1 MKIML
6 TFLGLLLLMVSFGVG
21 RQQQYASESCGFAVQ
36 GEPVQPTVQG
46 PDDIV
51 PLVYV
56 VEQPDSPIEVVSVD
70 LTGMWLSVANEQTT
84 IRNCAKY
91 QIRNRSD
98 RTVQK
103 SEIRL
108 MLSTADGAGGGSG
121 VAGVLTSSSLAPG
134 QTVEINSCNGG
145 GRGSATDNYVRL
157 LIYVDKVDFEDCH
170 YKPSLRI
177 PRSLKVRT
185 PW

>member
-1 MKIML
+1 MKTRL
-6 TFLGLLLLMVSFGVG
+6 ALLVFLLLVVSFGIG
-21 RQQQYASESCGFAVQ
+21 LARQTQQGSNSCGFAVE
-36 GEPVQPTVQG
+36 GEPAHSTVTG

-70 LTGMWLSVANEQTT
+70 LSGMWLTVADEQTT
-84 IRNCAKY
+84 EKYCAKY

-103 SEIRL
+103 SGVTL
-108 MLSTADGAGGGSG
+108 MLSTAGGSSGGWG
-121 VAGVLTSSSLAPG
+121 VTSSSLAPG
-134 QTVEINSCNGG
+134 QTVEVKSCNGG
-145 GRGSATDNYVRL
+145 GHGSAKDNYVRL
-157 LIYVDKVDFEDCH
+157 LVYVNSVDFGECF
-170 YKPSLRI
+170 YRPSVRI
-177 PRSLKVRT
+177 PRNLGVIG

>member
-1 MKIML
+1 MKTRLM
-6 TFLGLLLLMVSFGVG
+6 FLVFLLLVVSFGLG
-21 RQQQYASESCGFAVQ
+21 LARQTQQGSNSCGFAVQ
-36 GEPVQPTVQG
+36 GEPTPPTVTG

-84 IRNCAKY
+84 VKDCAKY

-103 SEIRL
+103 SEIML
-108 MLSTADGAGGGSG
+108 MLSTAGGAGSGSG
-121 VAGVLTSSSLAPG
+121 ALTSSSLAPG
-134 QTVEINSCNGG
+134 QSVEVKSCNSGG
-145 GRGSATDNYVRL
+145 HGSAKDNYVRL
-157 LIYVDKVDFEDCH
+157 LVYVHSVDFGECF
-170 YKPSLRI
+170 YRPSVRI
-177 PRSLKVRT
+177 PRSLGVQ
-185 PW
+185 PAL

>member
-6 TFLGLLLLMVSFGVG
+6 TFLGLLLLMVTFGAA
-21 RQQQYASESCGFAVQ
+21 RQPQYGSESCGFAMQ

-51 PLVYV
+51 SLVYV

-70 LTGMWLSVANEQTT
+70 LTGTWLSVANEQATV
-84 IRNCAKY
+84 RDCAKY

-108 MLSTADGAGGGSG
+108 MLSTSGGAG
-121 VAGVLTSSSLAPG
+121 SSFGALNSSALAPG
-134 QTVEINSCNGG
+134 QTVEVKFCNDGTH
-145 GRGSATDNYVRL
+145 GSAKDNYVRL
-157 LIYVDKVDFEDCH
+157 LVYVHSADLGECF
-170 YKPSLRI
+170 YRPSVRI
-177 PRSLKVRT
+177 PRSLGVQ
-185 PW
+185 PVW